1 MLHKRGNFLYNI
13 HPARL
18 PASAVRFG
26 YTFGLGG
33 ITFWLFL
40 VLAVTG
46 ALELFYYIPTA
57 SEANDSVKT
66 IAYLANYGW
75 LVRNMHYW
83 AAQGMVVAALLH
95 LCRVFFTGAAMGQR
109 RFNWLLGLTLLLL
122 TLFMDFSGYVLRW
135 DQATQWALLV
145 GTNLV
150 KEIPL
155 AGGALYGLLVGGREI
170 GGATLLRFYGWHI
183 LALPLPAFAFMV
195 WHFWRIRRDG
205 GISHAA
211 PAPGQTTPLASRDE
225 LLFRE
230 LAAAVV
236 VTCLLILLAALT
248 TVPIGPAADLT
259 AIAPAEVRA
268 PWIFL
273 GVQVLL
279 RYAPPVVA
287 GIIAPALFVL
297 FLAALPYLETGTE
310 GTGVW
315 FAPQRRGWL
324 LVFGLVVGAAAA
336 LFIWGFLSL

>member
-1 MLHKRGNFLYNI
+1 MLHKRGNFLYHI

-18 PASAVRFG
+18 PASAVRFA
-26 YTFGLGG
+26 YTLGLGG
-33 ITFWLFL
+33 IAFWLFL
-40 VLAVTG
+40 ILAVTG

-57 SEANDSVKT
+57 AEANDSVKT

-83 AAQGMVVAALLH
+83 AAQGMVVAAFLH
-95 LCRVFFTGAAMGQR
+95 LCRVFFTGAAKGPR
-109 RFNWLLGLTLLLL
+109 RFNWLLGVVLFLL

-155 AGGALYGLLVGGREI
+155 AGGSFYSLLVGGRELS
-170 GGATLLRFYGWHI
+170 GATLLRFYGWHI
-183 LALPLPAFAFMV
+183 VALPLLAFAIMV

-205 GISHAA
+205 GISHPA
-211 PAPGQTTPLASRDE
+211 PAAGQTSLLASRDD

-230 LAAAVV
+230 LVAAVV
-236 VTCLLILLAALT
+236 VTCLLVLLAAVA

-259 AIAPAEVRA
+259 AISPVEVRA
-268 PWIFL
+268 PWIFV

-297 FLAALPYLETGTE
+297 FLAALPFVERGAE

-324 LVFGLVVGAAAA
+324 LAFGLVVAVGVA
-336 LFIWGFLSL
+336 LVVWGFVFL

>member
-1 MLHKRGNFLYNI
+1 MLHKRGNLLYNI
-13 HPARL
+13 HPPRL
-18 PASAVRFG
+18 PASAVRFT
-26 YTFGLGG
+26 YTLGLGG

-46 ALELFYYIPTA
+46 VLEMFYYIPTA
-57 SEANDSVKT
+57 AEANDSVKT
-66 IAYLANYGW
+66 IAYLTNYGW

-83 AAQGMVVAALLH
+83 AAQAMVVAAFLH
-95 LCRVFFTGAAMGQR
+95 LCRVFFTGAARGPR
-109 RFNWLLGLTLLLL
+109 RFNWLLGLALLVLM
-122 TLFMDFSGYVLRW
+122 LFMDFSGYVLRW

-155 AGGALYGLLVGGREI
+155 AGGALYGLLVGGRAV

-183 LALPLPAFAFMV
+183 VALPLLAFGFML

-205 GISHAA
+205 GISHAT
-211 PAPGQTTPLASRDE
+211 PVPGQTTPLASRDD

-230 LAAAVV
+230 VV
-236 VTCLLILLAALT
+236 VAVLTICLLVLLAALT

-259 AIAPAEVRA
+259 AVSPAEIRA

-279 RYAPPVVA
+279 HYAPSVVA
-287 GIIAPALFVL
+287 GILLPALFML
-297 FLAALPYLETGTE
+297 CLAALPFLERGTD

-315 FAPQRRGWL
+315 FAPQRRRWL
-324 LVFGLVVGAAAA
+324 LAFGLVVGAGAA
-336 LFIWGFLSL
+336 LVVWGFVTL